1 MIGHRGYNL
10 LIRSLLP
17 LLPLYLGWRGIRE
30 PAYRHRWNERLI
42 GPSGGAPTGGIW
54 LHAASMG
61 EVQAIAPV
69 LRTLR
74 TTRPELPLVVTTQT
88 PTGAAHLQRLFGEHV
103 FHSYLPID
111 TPGAIRRFYACI
123 QPRVGLIVD
132 MELWPN
138 LFLQARQ
145 QRIPLLLINARLSE
159 QSAQRYRWAAPLM
172 REVLRCPS
180 RIAAQTREDAQRLV
194 ALGAAEDRLV
204 VTGSLKFDQTLPAS
218 TREQGEV
225 LRRELG
231 GQRSVW
237 IAAST
242 RDGEEEQV
250 LTAHA
255 RVCQQ
260 IDNAL
265 LILVPRHPERFP
277 KVRKL
282 CRDIGMETV
291 TRTSGRSC
299 TASTRVYLVDTLGEL
314 PVMYASSDLAFVGGS
329 LVPEGGHNVLE
340 PASLGLPIL
349 VGPHSFKAR
358 EIVER
363 LLAVD
368 ACEQVKS
375 IDQLADTV
383 SRLMQEPER
392 RARMGRAAARLVEA
406 NRGVD
411 RFVLAE
417 VERCL
422 ARDARQQTQ

>member
-10 LIRSLLP
+10 LVRSLLP
-17 LLPLYLGWRGIRE
+17 LLPIYLAWRGLRE
-30 PAYRHRWNERLI
+30 PGYRRRWSERLI
-42 GPSGGAPTGGIW
+42 GPSRAAPHGGIW

-88 PTGAAHLQRLFGEHV
+88 PTGAAHLERLFGSGV

-111 TPGAIRRFYACI
+111 TPGAVSRFYERI
-123 QPRVGLIVD
+123 QPRIGLIVD

-145 QRIPLLLINARLSE
+145 RRIPLLLINARLSE
-159 QSAQRYRWAAPLM
+159 QSARRYRLAAPLM
-172 REVLRCPS
+172 ARVLRCPS
-180 RIAAQTREDAQRLV
+180 RIAAQSHDDARRLV
-194 ALGAAEDRLV
+194 ALGAAEERLV
-204 VTGSLKFDQTLPAS
+204 VTGSLKFDQRLPAS
-218 TREQGEV
+218 TREQGEA

-231 GQRSVW
+231 GQRPVW

-250 LTAHA
+250 LAAHQH
-255 RVCQQ
+255 VCQQ
-260 IDNAL
+260 LDKAL

-277 KVRKL
+277 RVRKL
-282 CRDIGMETV
+282 CRDTGMDTV
-291 TRTSGRSC
+291 MRTSGNAC
-299 TASTRVYLVDTLGEL
+299 TDSTRVYLVDTLGEL
-314 PVMYASSDLAFVGGS
+314 PVMYAASDVAFVGGS
-329 LVPEGGHNVLE
+329 LVPEGSHNVLE

-358 EIVER
+358 DVVER
-363 LLAVD
+363 LLAAD
-368 ACEQVKS
+368 ACEQVS
-375 IDQLADTV
+375 GVDQLAGAVT
-383 SRLMQEPER
+383 RLAQEPER

-411 RFVLAE
+411 RFVIAE
-417 VERCL
+417 VERHL
-422 ARDARQQTQ
+422 ADGPPQAQ